1 MPLGDGEDVAWLVRL
16 RANIMQDGAI
26 VEPFGVR
33 RFLAS
38 ATQRIALAVGVEQAQ
53 RPLVVSALAVAARLA
68 EEHARQ
74 VAFVC
79 SEDLEAVGVGGHRYG
94 QFGAAQGE
102 RTVVSR
108 AEKLALCHIEQV
120 IALSCLGLAAYVV
133 GGIDGRQARAEKC
146 KRKCEKFLHAYR

>member
-1 MPLGDGEDVAWLVRL
+1 MGDGEDVAWLVRL
-16 RANIMQDGAI
+16 RANILQDGAI

-38 ATQRIALAVGVEQAQ
+38 AAQRIAVAGGVEQAQ

-68 EEHARQ
+68 VEHTRQ
-74 VAFVC
+74 IAFVC
-79 SEDLEAVGVGGHRYG
+79 SEDLEAVGVGGRHRYG
-94 QFGAAQGE
+94 QFGVAQGE

-133 GGIDGRQARAEKC
+133 GGVDGRQARAEKR